1 MMMILTGLI
10 NIGDVNLRVYEP
22 SKSTAYHVDNMIA
35 SVRIINQQDW
45 VSLNAWQLEKIVS
58 ASDYFIHWQYL
69 TETEE

>member
-1 MMMILTGLI
+1 MILTGLI

-45 VSLNAWQLEKIVS
+45 VSLNALAARK
-58 ASDYFIHWQYL
+58 DR
-69 TETEE
+69 